1 MRETENLIDQRMHGD
16 GMDGVLVRKLHET
29 GPFATYLSGLAT
41 KHEVEAMRRVWGLEG
56 WRIVAGS

>member
-16 GMDGVLVRKLHET
+16 GMDGVLIRKLHET

-41 KHEVEAMRRVWGLEG
+41 KHEVEAMRKVWGLG
-56 WRIVAGS
+56 G